1 MKGKWIGEKM
11 QKTGRLYIVMGKSAS
26 GKDTIFQRLKDKKE
40 LGLVTVVP
48 YTTRPIRV
56 SEKEGETYH
65 FVNEKQYMEMKEQGH
80 VIEARTYHTVHGD
93 WTYFTADDGTILK
106 EAENYI
112 MIGTLETYEQICRYF
127 GKSRVEPIYIE
138 VEDGERLSRAVERER
153 MQKEPKY
160 KELCRRF
167 IADQEDFSE
176 EKLQRAGIDHRFYN
190 NNLEQCIEDIIRY
203 CFPVPAQS

>member
-1 MKGKWIGEKM
+1 M
-11 QKTGRLYIVMGKSAS
+11 QETGRLYIVMGKSAS
-26 GKDTIFQRLKDKKE
+26 GKDTIFQKLKERKE
-40 LGLVTVVP
+40 LDLETVVP

-65 FVNEKQYMEMKEQGH
+65 FVNLEQYEKMKEKGLI
-80 VIEARTYHTVHGD
+80 VEARTYHTVHGD
-93 WTYFTADDGTILK
+93 WIYFTADDGTILK
-106 EAENYI
+106 EPKNYI
-112 MIGTLETYEQICRYF
+112 MIGTLETYEKICEYF

-138 VEDGERLSRAVERER
+138 VEDGERLLRAVLRER

-176 EKLQRAGIDHRFYN
+176 EKLLHAGIRHRFVNYD
-190 NNLEQCIEDIIRY
+190 LDQCLGEIIQH
-203 CFPVPAQS
+203 CFPQMV